1 MKKTSEALQIPDPNR
16 YVVNIRWDADDG
28 GFVATVPALPGCVCV
43 MPDEGAAIREI
54 RAIIKAALE
63 IFAEKG
69 VPMPAPDSGEVEVIE
84 EVTIE
89 CTCVCA

>member
-1 MKKTSEALQIPDPNR
+1 
-16 YVVNIRWDADDG
+16 
-28 GFVATVPALPGCVCV
+28 

-69 VPMPAPDSGEVEVIE
+69 VPMPAPDSGEVEVVE
-84 EVTIE
+84 DVLPLLNLSEVARVAGLNRATLASRARRAKRKF
-89 CTCVCA
+89 VPKSSVAQRLARRLAV